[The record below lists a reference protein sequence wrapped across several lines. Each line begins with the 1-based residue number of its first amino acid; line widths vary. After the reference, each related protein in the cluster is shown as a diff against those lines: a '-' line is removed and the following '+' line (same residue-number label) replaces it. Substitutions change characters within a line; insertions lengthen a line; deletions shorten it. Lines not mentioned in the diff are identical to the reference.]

1 MIQDAIDHNEKL
13 SSKDQNLL
21 KACYKHLENRGSLG
35 PEVELFYRD
44 LSMKLLKIPVIN
56 HCKSSIDRTTLALAI
71 ATSTQSWINLGKK
84 IPVATPHEIMSDP
97 LYKEL
102 FIANVQG
109 SHQAT
114 RASRASE
121 GKINGHQQFSRALG
135 FEWGSKG
142 EGLKG
147 KVVSLLQ
154 GQSPIALRLLPD
166 RYLDESNKNFNEESP
181 LIKDRFLKKPKKMK
195 MFYQNDNPHIVK
207 LQEDLRHEAE
217 ERQEFRTQR
226 VFNTLMRRVAQAA

>member
-1 MIQDAIDHNEKL
+1 
-13 SSKDQNLL
+13 
-21 KACYKHLENRGSLG
+21 
-35 PEVELFYRD
+35 VELFYRD

-84 IPVATPHEIMSDP
+84 ISTNNPHEIMSDT

-114 RASRASE
+114 RVSRATE
-121 GKINGHQQFSRALG
+121 GEIGGHQQFSRALG

-142 EGLKG
+142 KGLKG
-147 KVVSLLQ
+147 KVVSLFQ
-154 GQSPIALRLLPD
+154 GQNPIALRLLPD
-166 RYLDESNKNFNEESP
+166 RYLDKSKKNFNEESP

-195 MFYQNDNPHIVK
+195 MFYTNDNPHIVK
-207 LQEDLRHEAE
+207 LQEDLRREAK
-217 ERQEFRTQR
+217 ERQELRTQR
-226 VFNTLMRRVAQAA
+226 VFNNFMRREAAS